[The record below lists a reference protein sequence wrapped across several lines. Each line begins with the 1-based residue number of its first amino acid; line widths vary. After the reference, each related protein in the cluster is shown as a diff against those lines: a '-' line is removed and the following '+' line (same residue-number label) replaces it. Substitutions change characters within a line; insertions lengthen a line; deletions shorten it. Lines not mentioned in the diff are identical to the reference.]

1 MDGKGDFGRRER
13 QASPWSLPA
22 GLPSE
27 PENTFSPAS
36 QRSHASGSRTR
47 VRGRVPL
54 ARRLPRARAYA
65 HDWARDDARHAVR
78 QSAAAPQGAPK
89 SGQQDEVTGRSTAG
103 SGRCKTLPMVATRS
117 REELLAA
124 RLAISWAIG
133 WRSAAACAR
142 RGVFYPAPLMAN
154 EHGDE
159 LRVVDVLSRLRCR
172 HCGSQSRPL
181 FFYPRLPV
189 AGRSVAAAERRGC
202 SPVDLGAHVRR
213 SRRSH
218 GAETGVHV
226 RGTPAGSVASGSDSH
241 HLAGAASPS
250 AAGRSGAP
258 LAGTSA
264 RPAASASPPR
274 RSNPCSSG
282 VGGGRTGGCRGRR
295 R

>member
-13 QASPWSLPA
+13 QASPWLLPA

-124 RLAISWAIG
+124 RLAILVGHWLEIRCGVCEARG
-133 WRSAAACAR
+133 LLPCPADGERAR
-142 RGVFYPAPLMAN
+142 RRAPCGRCAVAASVPTLREPEPAPLLLPPPSSGRPECVRGRAT
-154 EHGDE
+154 
-159 LRVVDVLSRLRCR
+159 RVLTGRSRCPRPTISTFTRCR
-172 HCGSQSRPL
+172 N
-181 FFYPRLPV
+181 
-189 AGRSVAAAERRGC
+189 GRS
-202 SPVDLGAHVRR
+202 R
-213 SRRSH
+213 SRDTRW
-218 GAETGVHV
+218 
-226 RGTPAGSVASGSDSH
+226 
-241 HLAGAASPS
+241 L
-250 AAGRSGAP
+250 GRLGF
-258 LAGTSA
+258 
-264 RPAASASPPR
+264 R
-274 RSNPCSSG
+274 
-282 VGGGRTGGCRGRR
+282 
-295 R
+295 